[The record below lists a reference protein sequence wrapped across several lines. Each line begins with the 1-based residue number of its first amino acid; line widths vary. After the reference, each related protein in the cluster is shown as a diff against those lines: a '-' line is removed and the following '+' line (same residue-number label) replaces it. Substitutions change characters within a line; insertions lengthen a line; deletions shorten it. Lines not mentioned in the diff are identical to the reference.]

1 MAPGQ
6 RIVNAIGLRYDRRIA
21 TELQD
26 HKPAVAHHSLIAL
39 HDLTLGHDRHPAVH
53 HLNLSVQS
61 GDLVAVVGP
70 NGAGKSTLLK
80 ALAGRL
86 APLGGHL
93 HGPKADAVAWLPQ
106 ASAIDRS
113 FPLSVAE
120 FVTLGCWHRLGPWRR
135 PDAAERRA
143 VQDAIATVGLAGFE
157 SRPIGTL
164 SGGQWQRALFARLVV
179 QDARV
184 VLLDEPFTAVDPR
197 TTDELL
203 ALLQRWHAEG
213 RTVIAVLHDLDQVRR
228 HFPLTL
234 LLARHRARFG
244 RTDEVLTDAHWDEA
258 QRLQE
263 PFEEQAEVCEVHE
276 PHAAHGAHP

>member
-1 MAPGQ
+1 MLFPWSLQALFLFLAAGQNAQHQQIDVAARRFRAAGHRAEDQGQ
-6 RIVNAIGLRYDRRIA
+6 RDPIVQRG
-21 TELQD
+21 
-26 HKPAVAHHSLIAL
+26 
-39 HDLTLGHDRHPAVH
+39 
-53 HLNLSVQS
+53 
-61 GDLVAVVGP
+61 
-70 NGAGKSTLLK
+70 
-80 ALAGRL
+80 
-86 APLGGHL
+86 
-93 HGPKADAVAWLPQ
+93 
-106 ASAIDRS
+106 
-113 FPLSVAE
+113 
-120 FVTLGCWHRLGPWRR
+120 
-135 PDAAERRA
+135 ERRA